1 MLGELENTVPSWVTS
16 WVLVV
21 DDDAEVRRIVRRG
34 LEQQGCQVVE
44 APDAA
49 TALAVA
55 GEVRVDVAVLD
66 RQLPGMSGLD
76 LLAELRRTAP
86 STHIIMLSGA
96 AAEADRVQGLTS
108 GADDYMVK
116 PFSARELAARVVS
129 ARRRNDSLTVP
140 AAEPERHVPGGVAD
154 RRAVGEATATVVVE
168 QSRIVYANESAV
180 LLFGAD
186 CAGQLVGQEIF
197 PFVAAESI
205 EPVRR
210 RYLRAHGS
218 WSTPEVI
225 VLVRVDGRR
234 QPVLVASSRTDWNGR
249 PASQVSLW
257 AQATSPTADASRDP
271 SRDPSVGAD
280 ADAVVVLD
288 ARGCIRGV
296 NPAAELLYGWTEDE
310 VQGRRLDECIG
321 SAMSKAELDAL
332 HACLDSHGRWQAEV
346 NHRRRDGSTVRVR
359 SSSTLLTGHRADPGY
374 AVLVN
379 TVLTAPAPGT
389 DQRAGD
395 LDLVRD
401 LRRGI
406 ERREFVV
413 HYQPIVRLADARVVG
428 VEALV
433 RWQHPDRGLLF
444 PAAFIDTAER
454 TGAIVELGAFV
465 LRESLQQCVAW
476 RQAGHD
482 LYVSVNLSG
491 SQLADTS
498 LTSLIAASP
507 LPEGQLWLEVTETS
521 LVGDVARAGEILTSL
536 TQLGAKISIDDF
548 GTGWAS
554 MTYLRE
560 FPVHA
565 LKIDRS
571 FVSGLGASEIDTAI
585 ATSVLSLGRELGLK
599 VFAEGI
605 ETDTQHQRLRD
616 LGCEYGQGY
625 LFGRPVPPEQLALE
639 A

>member
-1 MLGELENTVPSWVTS
+1 MSQELEHTVPA

-21 DDDAEVRRIVRRG
+21 DDDPEVRRIVRRG
-34 LEQQGCQVVE
+34 LEQQGCRVVE
-44 APDAA
+44 AADGV
-49 TALAVA
+49 TALAMA
-55 GEVRVDVAVLD
+55 AEVSVDVAVLD

-96 AAEADRVQGLTS
+96 AAEADRVQGLIS

-129 ARRRNDSLTVP
+129 ARRRQGTATTAVAQPVATLP
-140 AAEPERHVPGGVAD
+140 AAAAPRQA
-154 RRAVGEATATVVVE
+154 GEAPATVVVQE
-168 QSRIVYANESAV
+168 TRIVSANQTALC
-180 LLFGAD
+180 LLAAD
-186 CAGQLVGQEIF
+186 CPEQLVGHEIF
-197 PFVAAESI
+197 PFVAAESV
-205 EPVRR
+205 EAVRR
-210 RYLRAHGS
+210 RYLRDATGD
-218 WSTPEVI
+218 WSTPELI

-234 QPVLVASSRTDWNGR
+234 QPVLLTSSPADWNGR
-249 PASQVSLW
+249 PARQVSLW
-257 AQATSPTADASRDP
+257 AQTGSHHPAASTDAAL
-271 SRDPSVGAD
+271 GAE
-280 ADAVVVLD
+280 AVVVLD
-288 ARGCIRGV
+288 AQGYVRGV
-296 NPAAELLYGWTEDE
+296 NPTAEMLYGWTEEE
-310 VQGRRLDECIG
+310 VRGRPLSACIG
-321 SAMSKAELDAL
+321 SAMSDAQLDAL
-332 HACLDSHGRWQAEV
+332 HTGLNTHGRWQAEV
-346 NHRRRDGSTVRVR
+346 DHRRRDGGTVRVR
-359 SSSTLLTGHRADPGY
+359 SSTTLLSGDRAQPGY

-379 TVLTAPAPGT
+379 TALQAPT
-389 DQRAGD
+389 DRSADGEED
-395 LDLVRD
+395 LARD
-401 LRRGI
+401 LRRGLAS
-406 ERREFVV
+406 REFVV
-413 HYQPIVRLADARVVG
+413 HYQPIVRLADARIVG

-433 RWQHPDRGLLF
+433 RWQHRDRGLLL
-444 PAAFIDTAER
+444 PADFIDTAEQ
-454 TGAIVELGAFV
+454 TGAIVDLGAFV
-465 LRESLQQCVAW
+465 LHESLSQCAVW

-491 SQLADTS
+491 SQLADAS
-498 LTSLIAASP
+498 LASMIAASP
-507 LPEGQLWLEVTETS
+507 LSEGQLWLEVTETS
-521 LVGDVARAGEILTSL
+521 LVGDFARAAEILTSL
-536 TQLGAKISIDDF
+536 THLGAKISIDDF

-605 ETDTQHQRLRD
+605 ETPSQHQRLRD

-625 LFGRPVPPEQLALE
+625 LFGRPVPPDQLTFE